1 MFLIAGAIRLG
12 VKAAKDGMA
21 AHRDAQSP
29 EAASERPVELDR
41 WGNPKQRGMVYD
53 MVFKAETK
61 GKGRAVAGSSAGAG
75 GAVDRCVLQA
85 PQEYAPQRR
94 GSTEKKGLR
103 EGGGEDYGPQDWDAK
118 RQVSVAMPL
127 SLLRVRTARGRTL
140 TLSTR
145 RHPHRRTT
153 KQ

>member
-12 VKAAKDGMA
+12 VKAAKEGMA
-21 AHRDAQSP
+21 AHRDAQNP
-29 EAASERPVELDR
+29 EAASERAVELDR

-61 GKGRAVAGSSAGAG
+61 GNGRAVAGSSAGAG
-75 GAVDRCVLQA
+75 GAGGQNVSEE

-118 RQVSVAMPL
+118 RGVSVTVPSSL
-127 SLLRVRTARGRTL
+127 SVESENTVKG
-140 TLSTR
+140 S
-145 RHPHRRTT
+145 
-153 KQ
+153 